1 MEDDDLAEALLEAL
15 PEISRCQ
22 EMLLEL
28 LPEAPDPFD
37 ANIEIW
43 VRADPDD
50 PDFGI
55 PEVHSISI
63 GELVIED
70 VACFVEAIEEVDVPP
85 PDESEGDLYATQVR
99 ATLSA
104 D

>member
-1 MEDDDLAEALLEAL
+1 
-15 PEISRCQ
+15 
-22 EMLLEL
+22 MLLDL
-28 LPEAPDPFD
+28 FPEAPDPFD

-43 VRADPDD
+43 VRANPDD
-50 PDFGI
+50 PDRGI

-70 VACFVEAIEEVDVPP
+70 VACFVEAIEELDVPP
-85 PDESEGDLYATQVR
+85 PDESEGELYATRVR
-99 ATLSA
+99 ATLAA